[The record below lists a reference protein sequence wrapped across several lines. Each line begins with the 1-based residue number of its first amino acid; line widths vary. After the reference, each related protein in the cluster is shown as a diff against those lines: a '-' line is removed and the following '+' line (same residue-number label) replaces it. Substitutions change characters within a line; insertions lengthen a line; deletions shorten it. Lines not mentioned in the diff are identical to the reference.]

1 MKVAV
6 AEDGA
11 LMREGIV
18 AILERGGHEV
28 PWCARDATEL
38 DARLDADAL
47 AEALP
52 DVLVVDVRM
61 PPGHG
66 DDGLRSAC
74 RLRSTHPDV
83 GVLVLSQH
91 LANAYARELLATA
104 PDGRGGTG
112 YLLKERVGRIEEF
125 LDAVD
130 EVGSGGVR
138 LDPKVVAHLL
148 REPEPPAL
156 GRLAPRELQV
166 LALIAEGRTNAQIAE
181 QLHLGRATVERH
193 VSAVFTT
200 LGLDARDGNR
210 RVLAVLEVVRAG
222 RAWA

>member
-6 AEDGA
+6 AEDVA
-11 LMREGIV
+11 LMREGVV

-28 PWCARDATEL
+28 PWCARDADEL
-38 DARLDADAL
+38 DARLDGGP
-47 AEALP
+47 LP

-74 RLRSTHPDV
+74 RLRTAHP
-83 GVLVLSQH
+83 GTGILVLSQH
-91 LANAYARELLATA
+91 LAGDYARDLLATA
-104 PDGRGGTG
+104 PDSPGGTG

-125 LDAVD
+125 LDAVE
-130 EVGSGGVR
+130 EVASGGVR
-138 LDPKVVAHLL
+138 IDPKVVAHLL
-148 REPEPPAL
+148 RRPEPSAL
-156 GRLAPRELQV
+156 DRLAPREHQV
-166 LALIAEGRTNAQIAE
+166 LALIAEGRTNAQIAAE
-181 QLHLGRATVERH
+181 LHLGRATVERH

-210 RVLAVLEVVRAG
+210 RVLAVLELVRSAG
-222 RAWA
+222 ARAR